1 MKVKIRFKQNL
12 TEFLT
17 YSLIVGLMMIL
28 FFEPFEVTFFTGL
41 GVWVAFIAIVL
52 ITIVAAIEK
61 RIYKNPITVCTV
73 LFAVIAVFSVIISNQ
88 MSYKSIVTLMSALEI
103 PLFILSVS
111 LISSEK
117 LIKFIYK
124 SFVII
129 SLFFIALS
137 FTSLA
142 HIFKNEYGVSQQDF
156 LTLGYGNPNKTGML
170 LFACFAVLLSYLF
183 YEESAIKKLLITA
196 DLAYI
201 LVLIF
206 QTLSRACTIIAI
218 LLIAF
223 SFVKSRKVI
232 NVFSK
237 ICCIVPLVFAPLFII
252 FPSQIMQSKLL
263 GETIDTGRLSIYI
276 NVLKNM
282 NIKNFIIGNYT
293 YQFSNLHNVYIS
305 VFATVGIIGVI
316 LFAVLYFFINQNL
329 CRTYED
335 KPSKIA
341 FLAIS
346 LYSLHS
352 SVEAAMFL
360 SGSLYATIIILLYV
374 LCINKTD
381 KKSKLKRIG

>member
-52 ITIVAAIEK
+52 VTIVAAIEK

-206 QTLSRACTIIAI
+206 QTLSRACTIIAV

-282 NIKNFIIGNYT
+282 NVKNFIIGNYT

-381 KKSKLKRIG
+381 KESELRRIG